1 MRGSDYLLKENKME
15 AMEPFFTSG
24 NKSRERIA
32 FNPRVEIV
40 DVIEKFFNPVNM
52 AEFNPGVEI
61 VVVIDT
67 EFSRTLYKYSI

>member
-1 MRGSDYLLKENKME
+1 VHVNAKN
-15 AMEPFFTSG
+15 
-24 NKSRERIA
+24 
-32 FNPRVEIV
+32 V
-40 DVIEKFFNPVNM
+40 NPVNM